1 MRYERY
7 LDKWIKV
14 VSMNIFRVKFGMVI
28 LDGYIYVIGGY
39 DGIFKLCFVERY
51 CLQINRWIYVFFLL
65 QFVVKIVVIFLNGY
79 LYVVGMFVCFFYV
92 KLIFDII
99 DFGIIYFLN
108 YII

>member
-39 DGIFKLCFVERY
+39 DGIFKFCFVERY
-51 CLQINRWIYVFFLL
+51 CL
-65 QFVVKIVVIFLNGY
+65 
-79 LYVVGMFVCFFYV
+79 
-92 KLIFDII
+92 
-99 DFGIIYFLN
+99 
-108 YII
+108 

>member
-1 MRYERY
+1 MLIIIVLEFLRFRLKSIFNWGLSRVYCKLFVGGYNKENVVVNNVMRYERY

-51 CLQINRWIYVFFLL
+51 CL
-65 QFVVKIVVIFLNGY
+65 
-79 LYVVGMFVCFFYV
+79 
-92 KLIFDII
+92 
-99 DFGIIYFLN
+99 
-108 YII
+108 